1 MCRDYFGSVV
11 LANALG
17 MLTKLCGGKLIC
29 KADAGVF
36 VNIVRQVLDCV
47 ILIYTQYVMPAVVKQ
62 IAFRKILVISE
73 PVQKQDH
80 VFKAFKN
87 GGM

>member
-1 MCRDYFGSVV
+1 MCRDYFGCVV
-11 LANALG
+11 FANTFG
-17 MLTKLCGGKLIC
+17 MLVKLCRGKLVC
-29 KADAGVF
+29 KADAGIL
-36 VNIVRQVLDCV
+36 VNVVRQVSCGVVLV
-47 ILIYTQYVMPAVVKQ
+47 YAQYVMTAVVKQ